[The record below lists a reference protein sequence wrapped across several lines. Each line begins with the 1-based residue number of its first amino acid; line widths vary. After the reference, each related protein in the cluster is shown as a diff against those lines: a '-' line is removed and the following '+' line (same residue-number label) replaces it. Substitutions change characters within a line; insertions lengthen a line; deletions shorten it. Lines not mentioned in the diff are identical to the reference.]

1 MMMMVTRR
9 MIMVTRNPVKG
20 PQWVLEI
27 TVPSFSPRNGPSTSF
42 YL

>member
-1 MMMMVTRR
+1 MMMIVTRR
-9 MIMVTRNPVKG
+9 MMMVMRNPVKG

-27 TVPSFSPRNGPSTSF
+27 TVFLFSLRNGPSTGF

>member
-1 MMMMVTRR
+1 MMMVTRR
-9 MIMVTRNPVKG
+9 MMMVMRNPMKG

-27 TVPSFSPRNGPSTSF
+27 TVPSFSLRNGSSTGF

>member
-1 MMMMVTRR
+1 MMLMVTR
-9 MIMVTRNPVKG
+9 MMMMVTRNPVKG

-27 TVPSFSPRNGPSTSF
+27 IVHSFFPRNGLSTAF